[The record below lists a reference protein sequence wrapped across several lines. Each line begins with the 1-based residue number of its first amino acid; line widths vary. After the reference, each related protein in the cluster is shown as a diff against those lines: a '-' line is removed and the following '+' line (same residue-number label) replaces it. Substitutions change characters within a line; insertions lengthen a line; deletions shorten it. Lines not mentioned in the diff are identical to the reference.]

1 MDITVYDK
9 LYEAVEAALMDFNTE
24 HNYLVG
30 LAHYAP
36 NSPKYP
42 LIIMSENRNQP
53 QTRYYGSRERI
64 SSLGYTFEIYAKTIK
79 TNTKQD
85 ICREIMQFITDFMQN
100 QIGLNLISNNS
111 FDNVGTQG
119 ELYRIVLVFQKP
131 YYENKEY
138 FF

>member
-9 LYEAVEAALMDFNTE
+9 LYEAVEQAITDFNAE
-24 HNYLVG
+24 HNYSVA

-42 LIIMSENRNQP
+42 LVIMSENRNQP
-53 QTRYYGSRERI
+53 QTRYYGSRERV

-79 TNTKQD
+79 TNTKQA
-85 ICREIMQFITDFMQN
+85 ICREIMQFITDFMQDG
-100 QIGLNLISNNS
+100 IGLNLISNNS